1 MGRLLFPLHHLYF
14 IHLYHTPIEAIEDT
28 VRNTSRTGIKIIISI
43 IMIDIDIIIRF
54 AMNKLKLNLITTP
67 EDQVANQ
74 DITIGINLMNLEDDM
89 YRVLVLFKVLL
100 LLLTKEPAI
109 TVFAAA
115 VMRWRTRVAMIANV
129 LVIMDTQVV
138 VNLQ

>member
-1 MGRLLFPLHHLYF
+1 
-14 IHLYHTPIEAIEDT
+14 
-28 VRNTSRTGIKIIISI
+28 
-43 IMIDIDIIIRF
+43 MIDIDIIIRF

-89 YRVLVLFKVLL
+89 CRVLVLSKVLL

-115 VMRWRTRVAMIANV
+115 VMTWRPRVVMIANA
-129 LVIMDTQVV
+129 LVIMDIQVV
-138 VNLQ
+138 GNLQ